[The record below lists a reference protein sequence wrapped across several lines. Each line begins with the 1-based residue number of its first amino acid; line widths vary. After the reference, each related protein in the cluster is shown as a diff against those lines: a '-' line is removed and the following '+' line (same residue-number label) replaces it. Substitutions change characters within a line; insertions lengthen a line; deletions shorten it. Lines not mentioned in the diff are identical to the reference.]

1 MSSLLTFDAL
11 THAIAGASGSAVAMS
26 TFYPLDLARTRLQ
39 VDMQTKLVKPTHQIL
54 AKIIR
59 EEGLSALYTGFG
71 PVLTSLYCSN
81 FVYFYAFNGLR
92 MLDVVKQLP
101 LTQSVSD
108 LVVGM
113 VAGTINVFATTPL
126 WVANTR
132 LRLQGVT
139 VRDYNNKVIKK
150 TQYTGIFDCFR
161 RIIKEEGILS
171 LWSGLAPSLV
181 LCCNPAI
188 QFMSYEALKRY
199 ITRGKNNMQIPSWL
213 VFLMGA
219 ISKAIATVL
228 TYPLQVSQ
236 ARLRHNTSEKAN
248 KKHQPNMTVT
258 HRILLCLIYLAR
270 HEGFSGLFKGLEA
283 KLLQTVLTTAL
294 MFTMYEKIMSFVL
307 FVTKA
312 SRKKAS
318 LSA

>member
-248 KKHQPNMTVT
+248 KKRTFITIMQE
-258 HRILLCLIYLAR
+258 IIR